1 MLLVSSPQPCII
13 INNIQ
18 QLRVQLEKM
27 FEAMGGK
34 DVSFHSIVTVYADT
48 TRPCIHDILSPLS
61 SMWRRATS
69 LRSYRTSSTTSW
81 TTSAASLPSGGR
93 VWVFLFFVCF
103 LWNSVPPCSFFSQS
117 FFLMWTCVS
126 WYSFQ
131 PQIED
136 NVRQMGDILAQVKG
150 QTVPANGS
158 VVQEADNV
166 LQPIM
171 DFLDSK

>member
-1 MLLVSSPQPCII
+1 MCPCMA
-13 INNIQ
+13 Q
-18 QLRVQLEKM
+18 
-27 FEAMGGK
+27 
-34 DVSFHSIVTVYADT
+34 
-48 TRPCIHDILSPLS
+48 C
-61 SMWRRATS
+61 
-69 LRSYRTSSTTSW
+69 
-81 TTSAASLPSGGR
+81 
-93 VWVFLFFVCF
+93 
-103 LWNSVPPCSFFSQS
+103 
-117 FFLMWTCVS
+117 
-126 WYSFQ
+126 SFQ

>member
-1 MLLVSSPQPCII
+1 MFQSPSWAG
-13 INNIQ
+13 
-18 QLRVQLEKM
+18 LRVRFQN
-27 FEAMGGK
+27 
-34 DVSFHSIVTVYADT
+34 
-48 TRPCIHDILSPLS
+48 
-61 SMWRRATS
+61 
-69 LRSYRTSSTTSW
+69 
-81 TTSAASLPSGGR
+81 AALVR
-93 VWVFLFFVCF
+93 WC
-103 LWNSVPPCSFFSQS
+103 
-117 FFLMWTCVS
+117 
-126 WYSFQ
+126 SFQ

>member
-1 MLLVSSPQPCII
+1 MCYCTGCRIHPII
-13 INNIQ
+13 DS
-18 QLRVQLEKM
+18 QLNV
-27 FEAMGGK
+27 EAS
-34 DVSFHSIVTVYADT
+34 D
-48 TRPCIHDILSPLS
+48 
-61 SMWRRATS
+61 
-69 LRSYRTSSTTSW
+69 
-81 TTSAASLPSGGR
+81 
-93 VWVFLFFVCF
+93 FLKE
-103 LWNSVPPCSFFSQS
+103 LQNKLNSVMDDLSHIFAVRWVSLCLVVKSATLTLESVSQNVAFFCA
-117 FFLMWTCVS
+117 WC
-126 WYSFQ
+126 SFQ

>member
-1 MLLVSSPQPCII
+1 MLKL
-13 INNIQ
+13 
-18 QLRVQLEKM
+18 
-27 FEAMGGK
+27 
-34 DVSFHSIVTVYADT
+34 
-48 TRPCIHDILSPLS
+48 
-61 SMWRRATS
+61 
-69 LRSYRTSSTTSW
+69 
-81 TTSAASLPSGGR
+81 
-93 VWVFLFFVCF
+93 LFF
-103 LWNSVPPCSFFSQS
+103 LASHH
-117 FFLMWTCVS
+117 
-126 WYSFQ
+126 SFQ

>member
-1 MLLVSSPQPCII
+1 MEASDFLKELQNKLNSVMDDLSRIFAVRWACHSSASNQFL
-13 INNIQ
+13 Q
-18 QLRVQLEKM
+18 QIFKHCHV
-27 FEAMGGK
+27 
-34 DVSFHSIVTVYADT
+34 
-48 TRPCIHDILSPLS
+48 
-61 SMWRRATS
+61 
-69 LRSYRTSSTTSW
+69 
-81 TTSAASLPSGGR
+81 
-93 VWVFLFFVCF
+93 VFLC
-103 LWNSVPPCSFFSQS
+103 
-117 FFLMWTCVS
+117 
-126 WYSFQ
+126 SFQ

>member
-1 MLLVSSPQPCII
+1 MQLNVEASDFLKELQNKLNNVMDDLSHIFAVRWACLFVSSETFVFPCRFL
-13 INNIQ
+13 IQ
-18 QLRVQLEKM
+18 
-27 FEAMGGK
+27 F
-34 DVSFHSIVTVYADT
+34 
-48 TRPCIHDILSPLS
+48 
-61 SMWRRATS
+61 
-69 LRSYRTSSTTSW
+69 
-81 TTSAASLPSGGR
+81 
-93 VWVFLFFVCF
+93 
-103 LWNSVPPCSFFSQS
+103 SFFWV
-117 FFLMWTCVS
+117 LP
-126 WYSFQ
+126 SFQ

>member
-1 MLLVSSPQPCII
+1 
-13 INNIQ
+13 
-18 QLRVQLEKM
+18 
-27 FEAMGGK
+27 
-34 DVSFHSIVTVYADT
+34 
-48 TRPCIHDILSPLS
+48 
-61 SMWRRATS
+61 MW
-69 LRSYRTSSTTSW
+69 W
-81 TTSAASLPSGGR
+81 
-93 VWVFLFFVCF
+93 C
-103 LWNSVPPCSFFSQS
+103 
-117 FFLMWTCVS
+117 
-126 WYSFQ
+126 SFQ

>member
-1 MLLVSSPQPCII
+1 MEASDFLKELQNKLNNVMDDLSHIFAVRCLHLIDYFGNQEVPQSS
-13 INNIQ
+13 
-18 QLRVQLEKM
+18 
-27 FEAMGGK
+27 
-34 DVSFHSIVTVYADT
+34 SWAD
-48 TRPCIHDILSPLS
+48 L
-61 SMWRRATS
+61 W
-69 LRSYRTSSTTSW
+69 
-81 TTSAASLPSGGR
+81 G
-93 VWVFLFFVCF
+93 CF
-103 LWNSVPPCSFFSQS
+103 LIV
-117 FFLMWTCVS
+117 LCVW

>member
-1 MLLVSSPQPCII
+1 MVLSML
-13 INNIQ
+13 
-18 QLRVQLEKM
+18 
-27 FEAMGGK
+27 F
-34 DVSFHSIVTVYADT
+34 
-48 TRPCIHDILSPLS
+48 
-61 SMWRRATS
+61 
-69 LRSYRTSSTTSW
+69 
-81 TTSAASLPSGGR
+81 
-93 VWVFLFFVCF
+93 VWCH
-103 LWNSVPPCSFFSQS
+103 
-117 FFLMWTCVS
+117 
-126 WYSFQ
+126 SFQ

>member
-1 MLLVSSPQPCII
+1 MTLVLIPFILFQLNVEASDFLKELQNKL
-13 INNIQ
+13 NNVMDDLSHIFAVRWVCLFNFNPE
-18 QLRVQLEKM
+18 LRDM
-27 FEAMGGK
+27 A
-34 DVSFHSIVTVYADT
+34 VSF
-48 TRPCIHDILSPLS
+48 S
-61 SMWRRATS
+61 SCCFH
-69 LRSYRTSSTTSW
+69 
-81 TTSAASLPSGGR
+81 
-93 VWVFLFFVCF
+93 VVCVCCF
-103 LWNSVPPCSFFSQS
+103 
-117 FFLMWTCVS
+117 
-126 WYSFQ
+126 SFQ

>member
-1 MLLVSSPQPCII
+1 MCLCLNRC
-13 INNIQ
+13 
-18 QLRVQLEKM
+18 
-27 FEAMGGK
+27 
-34 DVSFHSIVTVYADT
+34 
-48 TRPCIHDILSPLS
+48 
-61 SMWRRATS
+61 
-69 LRSYRTSSTTSW
+69 
-81 TTSAASLPSGGR
+81 
-93 VWVFLFFVCF
+93 
-103 LWNSVPPCSFFSQS
+103 
-117 FFLMWTCVS
+117 
-126 WYSFQ
+126 SFQ